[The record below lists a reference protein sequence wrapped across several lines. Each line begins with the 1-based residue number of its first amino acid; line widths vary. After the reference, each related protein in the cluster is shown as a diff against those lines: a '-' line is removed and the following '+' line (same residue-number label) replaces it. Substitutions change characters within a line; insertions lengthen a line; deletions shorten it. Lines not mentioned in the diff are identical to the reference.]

1 MTKSKQELLDE
12 LHLELQ
18 HYKRYQNALIAL
30 KSQMLLCE
38 ERIWNYKKDLDKL
51 EREETPVRVINGAEG
66 KLNPWKVLG
75 IEREEWYELLKL
87 KGTQN
92 GLHREKLQNQERT

>member
-18 HYKRYQNALIAL
+18 HHKRYQDAMIAL
-30 KSQMLLCE
+30 NSQMLLCE

-51 EREETPVRVINGAEG
+51 EREETPVRRIVSTT
-66 KLNPWKVLG
+66 KRLNPWKVLG
-75 IEREEWYELLKL
+75 IEREEWDELLRL
-87 KGTQN
+87 KGVQN
-92 GLHREKLQNQERT
+92 GKARLQG